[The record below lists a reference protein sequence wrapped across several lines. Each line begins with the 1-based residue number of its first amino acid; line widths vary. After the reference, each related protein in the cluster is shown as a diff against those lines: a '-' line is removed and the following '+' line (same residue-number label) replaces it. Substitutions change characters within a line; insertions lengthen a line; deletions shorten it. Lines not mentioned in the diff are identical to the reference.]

1 MIILDDDVL
10 PKFPRVKLAYSR
22 YNVDIEAKRHL
33 HKKEEETKKRRVP
46 KLHKKKDDEE
56 RNTLISLTQQVSL
69 FSKTFC
75 INFFKKLLFSY
86 VSLRMRDFG

>member
-1 MIILDDDVL
+1 MT
-10 PKFPRVKLAYSR
+10 FYRGFHESSKLAYSR
-22 YNVDIEAKRHL
+22 YNVDIEAKRHPQ
-33 HKKEEETKKRRVP
+33 KKEETKKRRVA

>member
-69 FSKTFC
+69 FSKTF
-75 INFFKKLLFSY
+75 
-86 VSLRMRDFG
+86 

>member
-1 MIILDDDVL
+1 MT
-10 PKFPRVKLAYSR
+10 FYRSFHESSKLAYSR

-33 HKKEEETKKRRVP
+33 HKKEEETKKRRVA
-46 KLHKKKDDEE
+46 KLHKKEDDEE

>member
-1 MIILDDDVL
+1 MM
-10 PKFPRVKLAYSR
+10 KFYRSFHESAKLAYSR

-33 HKKEEETKKRRVP
+33 HKKEEETKKRRVA
-46 KLHKKKDDEE
+46 KLHKKKGDEE

-69 FSKTFC
+69 FSKTFY

-86 VSLRMRDFG
+86 VSIRMRDFG